1 MLTVTPE
8 LGYRHR
14 RDDPAEHA
22 AAPPPV
28 RLRRLAAQRDAAG
41 VCDHSSGTTATR
53 APPDGGA
60 DGVREEHRDDMACH
74 DRGVRSGPVDV
85 SSDGRGTDAD
95 GDGREVGIGGG

>member
-1 MLTVTPE
+1 MVFPE

-41 VCDHSSGTTATR
+41 VRDHPSGATATR
-53 APPDGGA
+53 APPDGSA

-74 DRGVRSGPVDV
+74 DRGVRSHQQMYTL
-85 SSDGRGTDAD
+85 SDTPW
-95 GDGREVGIGGG
+95 GIWDRLVHLTRL